1 MNNPYTSPDSATLDI
16 QNPGLIFL
24 NTLWKIEIYRYN
36 NETLTAVC

>member
-1 MNNPYTSPDSATLDI
+1 MNNPDTRPEAPPDI